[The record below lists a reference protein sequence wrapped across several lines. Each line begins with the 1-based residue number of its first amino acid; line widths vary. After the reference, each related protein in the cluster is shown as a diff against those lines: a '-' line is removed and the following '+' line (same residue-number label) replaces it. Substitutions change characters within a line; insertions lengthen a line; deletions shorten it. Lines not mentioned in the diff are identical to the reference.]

1 MTRVRIKQHIT
12 SYRTLRNLEPG
23 TIIDVPAEWADQ
35 LVSIGLAEKAW
46 TGPVEEKP
54 TGKPKPEIDP
64 ELAGWLSSRGFVL
77 NPEGV
82 AYVRT
87 DRLETGDVVKLVIDF
102 TDTPKGARFGYRLD
116 LTHDPPK
123 WIPDKSLH
131 DHPVLLAYKRFR
143 DDLLERG
150 KPAAI
155 GEAVRELPAG
165 EGQFLLQK
173 VEAKDE
179 EQILAE
185 MRGDF
190 ESEVLKQLFY
200 SFEHAGRRVVGL
212 SYKGVKQIVL
222 KQGHIEVKELELK
235 ESEKAWVAVCKA
247 RDKARDLEVYG
258 ASIQAKEMVLRDG
271 SKVPDQFAMVK
282 AVSKAQ
288 RNAMRGLISEV
299 LVTEAYKR
307 WLEGHKSV

>member
-1 MTRVRIKQHIT
+1 MKVRIKQHVS
-12 SYRTLRNLEPG
+12 SYRTLRDLKPG
-23 TIIDVPAEWADQ
+23 TVIDVPAEWADQ

-54 TGKPKPEIDP
+54 TKKPKPEIYP

-102 TDTPKGARFGYRLD
+102 TDTSKGARFGYRLD
-116 LTHDPPK
+116 LTKDPPEWK
-123 WIPDKSLH
+123 PDKALR
-131 DHPVLLAYKRFR
+131 DHPVLLGFKHFR
-143 DDLLERG
+143 DEWLERG
-150 KPAAI
+150 KPKPVP
-155 GEAVRELPAG
+155 EAMKELPAA
-165 EGQFLLQK
+165 EGQALLQK

-190 ESEVLKQLFY
+190 ESEILKQLFY
-200 SFEHAGRRVVGL
+200 SFEQAGRRVVGL
-212 SYKGVKQIVL
+212 SYKGVKQMAIR
-222 KQGHIEVKELELK
+222 QGHIEVKELELK

-258 ASIQAKEMVLRDG
+258 ASIQLKEMVLRDG
-271 SKVPDQFAMVK
+271 SKVLDPFAMTKV
-282 AVSKAQ
+282 VSKAQ

-299 LVTEAYKR
+299 LVMEAYKR
-307 WLEGHKSV
+307 WLEEHS

>member
-1 MTRVRIKQHIT
+1 MKVRIKEHIT
-12 SYRTLRNLEPG
+12 SYRTLRDLEPG

-54 TGKPKPEIDP
+54 TEKPKPKIDP

-82 AYVRT
+82 AYIRT
-87 DRLETGDVVKLVIDF
+87 DRLETGDVVKLVVDF

-116 LTHDPPK
+116 FAKDPPEWK
-123 WIPDKSLH
+123 PDKALR
-131 DHPVLLAYKRFR
+131 DHSVLLEFKHLR

-155 GEAVRELPAG
+155 GEAVKELPAA
-165 EGQFLLQK
+165 EGQALLQK
-173 VEAKDE
+173 VEAKDD

-190 ESEVLKQLFY
+190 ESEILKQLFY
-200 SFEHAGRRVVGL
+200 SFEQAGRRVVGL
-212 SYKGVKQIVL
+212 SYKGVKQMAIR
-222 KQGHIEVKELELK
+222 QGHIEVKELELK

-258 ASIQAKEMVLRDG
+258 ASIQTKEMVLRDG
-271 SKVPDQFAMVK
+271 SKVPDQFALTK

-288 RNAMRGLISEV
+288 RNALRGLISEV
-299 LVTEAYKR
+299 VITETYKR
-307 WLEGHKSV
+307 WLKERGGD